1 MISVRDVDA
10 LRVDRGDPE
19 VGVPELALDDDQ
31 RDAFPS
37 HLDGVGVA
45 KPVRRQPSPHARPG
59 GGVAQ
64 VRYERRRPAG

>member
-1 MISVRDVDA
+1 VSTISVMSMPCVWI
-10 LRVDRGDPE
+10 RGDPE

-45 KPVRRQPSPHARPG
+45 KPVRARAIAARPPG
-59 GGVAQ
+59 
-64 VRYERRRPAG
+64 RRCGASSG